1 MSEPSV
7 TLHLGDCVDWLR
19 TLPDGSVDAVI
30 TDPPYP
36 EIDRPYGRL
45 TEAEW
50 WALIVEGVVPEV
62 RRILKPTGS
71 AVFILQPN
79 SRKVGSMRGWLW
91 EFMAWACREW
101 NMVQDAWWWNTA
113 TLPQACTIHGKL
125 LRPSLKACVWC
136 GPSDAFRSQDSVL
149 WEESDANRAARLT
162 RRAVRVIH
170 PSGHSVNGFKASA
183 RAAERGGTT
192 PFNVIPVANTASINS
207 AGANGHGAGTPY
219 AVADWWTRYICP
231 PGGVV
236 CDPFTGSGTMALA
249 AIERGCSFV
258 GAEKM
263 PEYYDI
269 AQRRI
274 NEALGAHPLF
284 NHA

>member
-1 MSEPSV
+1 M
-7 TLHLGDCVDWLR
+7 
-19 TLPDGSVDAVI
+19 
-30 TDPPYP
+30 
-36 EIDRPYGRL
+36 
-45 TEAEW
+45 
-50 WALIVEGVVPEV
+50 EV
-62 RRILKPTGS
+62 KIFR
-71 AVFILQPN
+71 
-79 SRKVGSMRGWLW
+79 
-91 EFMAWACREW
+91 
-101 NMVQDAWWWNTA
+101 D

-162 RRAVRVIH
+162 RRAVRVIY

-263 PEYYDI
+263 PEYHAI
-269 AQRRI
+269 AHRRI